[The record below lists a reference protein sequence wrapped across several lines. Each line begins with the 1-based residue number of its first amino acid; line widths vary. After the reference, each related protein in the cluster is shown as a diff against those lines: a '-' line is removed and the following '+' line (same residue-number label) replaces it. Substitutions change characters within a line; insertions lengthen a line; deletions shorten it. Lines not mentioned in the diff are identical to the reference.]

1 MQIDFGCERAT
12 KPRRTTYIGAD
23 QKTRSWES
31 MERLTRGKHSEV
43 DAVGILAILAKPTGP
58 EILLQ
63 KQFRPPVGKVCVEI
77 PAGLIDE
84 GETAEACAIREL
96 KEESGYR
103 GEVITHD
110 GTTLSPLMFNDPGIV
125 STSQPCRPDDNAD
138 FWRGLQY

>member
-1 MQIDFGCERAT
+1 
-12 KPRRTTYIGAD
+12 
-23 QKTRSWES
+23 
-31 MERLTRGKHSEV
+31 MERLTRAKDSDV
-43 DAVGILAILAKPTGP
+43 DAVGILAILERPNGP

-110 GTTLSPLMFNDPGIV
+110 GASLSPLMFNDPGILA
-125 STSQPCRPDDNAD
+125 TSKPCGLYDNAD
-138 FWRGLQY
+138 FSRGLQY